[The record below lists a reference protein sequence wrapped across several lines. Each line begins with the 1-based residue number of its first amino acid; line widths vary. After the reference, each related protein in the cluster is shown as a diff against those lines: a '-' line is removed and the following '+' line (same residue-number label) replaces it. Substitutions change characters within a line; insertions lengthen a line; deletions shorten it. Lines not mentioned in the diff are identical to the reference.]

1 MLGLLYLFGTSHSG
15 SIPHTTSEFF
25 GGARADSQIR
35 INFLT
40 STIYAVQLILRGIAI
55 YRTKLWN
62 RTKLRK
68 IQLSSI
74 LPKEIDIHFTMKVMK
89 QEEESAEGRG
99 PVYLS

>member
-1 MLGLLYLFGTSHSG
+1 M
-15 SIPHTTSEFF
+15 
-25 GGARADSQIR
+25 
-35 INFLT
+35 
-40 STIYAVQLILRGIAI
+40 LRGVAI

-74 LPKEIDIHFTMKVMK
+74 LPKEIDIHFTMKVLK